1 MQSYSLPAPG
11 APGIPPRWTTSS
23 KDGIGTAIN
32 LASTVSFA
40 ISHGILNEIYFPR
53 EDKAATRD
61 MGLIVTNGVDFFS
74 EEKRNT
80 HTETQQAA
88 PGGQQAAA
96 DRNACHQ
103 AVGQAEHKVETQQGY
118 SQRREA
124 QPGNPV
130 GHYCFHCSYLM

>member
-1 MQSYSLPAPG
+1 MQPHPLPAPG

-61 MGLIVTNGVDFFS
+61 MGLIVTNGVGFFS

-88 PGGQQAAA
+88 PGIPAFTITNTCTENRYQIIKQVIA
-96 DRNACHQ
+96 DPLRDT
-103 AVGQAEHKVETQQGY
+103 VL
-118 SQRREA
+118 QRIEFK
-124 QPGNPV
+124 
-130 GHYCFHCSYLM
+130 GHFKR